1 MGKGG
6 DFVQETVMSSPSAAD
21 RPSIIVTGCSSGIGA
36 YCARALKAEGWRVFA
51 TVRRQEDRVSLEV
64 DGIETLLMDY
74 TKPDTIAALTEDVL
88 ARTGGRLDALF
99 NNGAYGQAG
108 AVEDLSVE
116 VLRAQFETNVFGWH
130 DLTRRVIP
138 AMRRQGHGRIV
149 QCSSIL
155 GIVPYRW
162 RGAYNASKF
171 ALEGLSLTLR
181 MELAGSGI
189 HVSLIEPGPIA
200 SRFTA
205 NALTQIEKNIDLENS
220 VHADEYRR
228 QLQRLRGESK
238 PARGKLGPEA
248 VHAVLRHALT
258 ARSPRPHYIVTTP
271 ARQGALLKKLLPAPL
286 FYRIIGR
293 LG

>member
-1 MGKGG
+1 MTDG
-6 DFVQETVMSSPSAAD
+6 

-36 YCARALKAEGWRVFA
+36 WCARALKRDGWRVFA
-51 TVRRQEDRVSLEV
+51 TVRREEDRGGLEA
-64 DGIETLLMDY
+64 DGIETFLMDY
-74 TKPDTIAALTEDVL
+74 TQGDTISALVENVF

-108 AVEDLSVE
+108 AVEDLPTE
-116 VLRAQFETNVFGWH
+116 ALRSQLETNVIGWH

-138 AMRRQGHGRIV
+138 AMRAQGHGRIV

-155 GIVPYRW
+155 GIVPYKW

-171 ALEGLSLTLR
+171 ALEALSLTLR
-181 MELAGSGI
+181 MELEGSGVQ
-189 HVSLIEPGPIA
+189 VSLIEPGPIA

-205 NALTQIEKNIDLENS
+205 NALTQIERFIDLKGS
-220 VHADEYRR
+220 VHAVEYER
-228 QLQRLRGESK
+228 QLRRLKGESK
-238 PARGKLGPEA
+238 PARGKLGPDA
-248 VHAVLRHALT
+248 VYRVLKHALT
-258 ARSPRPHYIVTTP
+258 APRPKPHYIVTTP
-271 ARQGALLKKLLPAPL
+271 AKQGALLKKLLPAGL

>member
-1 MGKGG
+1 M
-6 DFVQETVMSSPSAAD
+6 TD

-36 YCARALKAEGWRVFA
+36 WCARALAKDGWRVFA
-51 TVRRQEDRVSLEV
+51 TVRRPEDLRSLEN
-64 DGIETLLMDY
+64 DGIEAFLMDY
-74 TKPDTIAALTEDVL
+74 TKPDTIYSLVEQVL
-88 ARTGGRLDALF
+88 VRTGGRLDALF

-108 AVEDLSVE
+108 AVEDLPTE
-116 VLRAQFETNVFGWH
+116 ALRLQLETNVIGWH
-130 DLTRRVIP
+130 DLTRQVIP
-138 AMRRQGHGRIV
+138 AMRAQGHGRIV

-171 ALEGLSLTLR
+171 ALEGLTLTMR

-189 HVSLIEPGPIA
+189 EVSLIEPGPIT

-205 NALTQIEKNIDLENS
+205 NAIAYVERFIDMKGS
-220 VHADEYRR
+220 VHAKEYERQMRR
-228 QLQRLRGESK
+228 LKGESA
-238 PARGKLGPEA
+238 PARGKLEPDA
-248 VHAVLRHALT
+248 VYAALKRALT
-258 ARSPRPHYIVTTP
+258 AKKPKPHYIVTLP
-271 ARQGALLKKLLPAPL
+271 AKQGAFLKKLLPAGL

>member
-1 MGKGG
+1 M
-6 DFVQETVMSSPSAAD
+6 TD
-21 RPSIIVTGCSSGIGA
+21 RPLIIVTGCSSGIGA
-36 YCARALKAEGWRVFA
+36 WCARALAKDGWRVFA
-51 TVRRQEDRVSLEV
+51 TVRRVEDLGPLEN
-64 DGIETLLMDY
+64 DGIEAFLMDY
-74 TKPDTIAALTEDVL
+74 TKPDTIYSLVEQVF

-108 AVEDLSVE
+108 AVEDLPTE
-116 VLRAQFETNVFGWH
+116 ALRLQLETNVIGWH
-130 DLTRRVIP
+130 DLTRQVIP
-138 AMRRQGHGRIV
+138 AMRAQGHGRIV

-171 ALEGLSLTLR
+171 ALEGLTLTMR

-189 HVSLIEPGPIA
+189 QVSLIEPGPIT

-205 NALTQIEKNIDLENS
+205 NAITYVERFIDMKGS
-220 VHADEYRR
+220 VHAKEYERQMRR
-228 QLQRLRGESK
+228 LKGESA
-238 PARGKLGPEA
+238 PARGKLEPDA
-248 VHAVLRHALT
+248 VYAALKRALT
-258 ARSPRPHYIVTTP
+258 AKKPKPHYIVTQP
-271 ARQGALLKKLLPAPL
+271 AKQGAFLKKLLPAGL

>member
-1 MGKGG
+1 M
-6 DFVQETVMSSPSAAD
+6 TD

-36 YCARALKAEGWRVFA
+36 WCARALARDGWRVFA
-51 TVRRQEDRVSLEV
+51 TVRRVEDLRSLEN
-64 DGIETLLMDY
+64 DGIETFLMDY
-74 TKPDTIAALTEDVL
+74 TKTDTIYSLVEQVF

-108 AVEDLSVE
+108 AVEDLPVE
-116 VLRAQFETNVFGWH
+116 ALRLQLETNVIGWH
-130 DLTRRVIP
+130 DLTRQVIP
-138 AMRRQGHGRIV
+138 AMRAQGHGRIV

-171 ALEGLSLTLR
+171 ALEGLTLTMR

-189 HVSLIEPGPIA
+189 EVSLIEPGPIT

-205 NALTQIEKNIDLENS
+205 NAIAYVERFIDLKGS
-220 VHADEYRR
+220 VHAREYERQMRR
-228 QLQRLRGESK
+228 LKGESA
-238 PARGKLGPEA
+238 PARGKLGPDA
-248 VHAVLRHALT
+248 VYAALKRALT
-258 ARSPRPHYIVTTP
+258 AKKPKPHYIVTQP
-271 ARQGALLKKLLPAPL
+271 AKQGAVLKKLLPAGL

>member
-1 MGKGG
+1 
-6 DFVQETVMSSPSAAD
+6 MSD
-21 RPSIIVTGCSSGIGA
+21 RPTIIVTGCSSGIGA
-36 YCARALKAEGWRVFA
+36 HCALALQADGWRVFA
-51 TVRRQEDRVSLEV
+51 TVRREDDRSALE
-64 DGIETLLMDY
+64 DEGIETFLMDY
-74 TKPDTIAALTEDVL
+74 TQPETIAALVEAVM
-88 ARTGGRLDALF
+88 ARSGGRIDALF

-108 AVEDLSVE
+108 AVEDLPTE
-116 VLRAQFETNVFGWH
+116 ALRLQLETNVIGWH

-138 AMRRQGHGRIV
+138 AMRARGYGRIV

-171 ALEGLSLTLR
+171 AIEGLSLTLK

-189 HVSLIEPGPIA
+189 EVSLIEPGPIA

-205 NALTQIEKNIDLENS
+205 NAVTYIERFIDLKNS
-220 VHADEYRR
+220 VHRVEYER
-228 QLQRLRGESK
+228 QLRRLKGESK
-238 PARGKLGPEA
+238 PAAGKLGPEA
-248 VHAVLRHALT
+248 VYAVLKHALT
-258 ARSPRPHYIVTTP
+258 AKRPKPHYIVTRP
-271 ARQGALLKKLLPAPL
+271 ARQGALLKKLLPAAL

>member
-1 MGKGG
+1 MT
-6 DFVQETVMSSPSAAD
+6 E

-36 YCARALKAEGWRVFA
+36 WCARALAKDGWRVFA
-51 TVRRQEDRVSLEV
+51 TVRREEDRLSLEN

-74 TKPDTIAALTEDVL
+74 TRPETIEALVTDVL

-108 AVEDLSVE
+108 AVEDLPVE
-116 VLRAQFETNVFGWH
+116 ALRLQLETNVIGWH
-130 DLTRRVIP
+130 DLTRRIIP
-138 AMRRQGHGRIV
+138 VMRAQGHGRIV

-171 ALEGLSLTLR
+171 ALEGLSLTMR

-189 HVSLIEPGPIA
+189 EVSLIEPGPINT
-200 SRFTA
+200 RFMA
-205 NALTQIEKNIDLENS
+205 NAIVNIERFIDLKGS
-220 VHADEYRR
+220 VHAVEYER
-228 QLQRLRGESK
+228 QMRRLRGESG
-238 PARGKLGPEA
+238 PAKGKLEPDA
-248 VHAVLRHALT
+248 VYTVLKRALT
-258 ARSPRPHYIVTTP
+258 AKRPKPHYIVTQP
-271 ARQGALLKKLLPAPL
+271 AKSGALLKKLLPAGL
-286 FYRIIGR
+286 FYRFIGR